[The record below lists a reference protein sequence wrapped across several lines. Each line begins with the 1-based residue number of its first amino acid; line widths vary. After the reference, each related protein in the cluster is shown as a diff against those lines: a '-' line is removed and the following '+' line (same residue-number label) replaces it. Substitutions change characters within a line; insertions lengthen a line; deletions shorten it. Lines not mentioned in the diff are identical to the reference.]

1 MACFIVP
8 AVEAI
13 IVSVAKRRIRQE
25 ELAGKTCKDT
35 GSGLLMSRKLGWLNG
50 LLWGGSLLLAVEH
63 VWHGEVVLWPPFLT
77 AMKTPEE
84 IPVMLGEMATVG
96 VGMAVF
102 VTLVWGA
109 ACLIAEHKVRRFVP
123 TSNLSITEGA

>member
-8 AVEAI
+8 AAGAI
-13 IVSVAKRRIRQE
+13 IVSVAKRRAQQK
-25 ELAGKTCKDT
+25 ELTGKTGEDA
-35 GSGLLMSRKLGWLNG
+35 GNSVPLSRKLSWLNS
-50 LLWGGSLLLAVEH
+50 LLWGGCMLLAVEH

-102 VTLVWGA
+102 VTLVWGVV
-109 ACLIAEHKVRRFVP
+109 CLISDHKSRKVVP
-123 TSNLSITEGA
+123 ASNLSLTEGA

>member
-8 AVEAI
+8 AAEAI
-13 IVSVAKRRIRQE
+13 IVSVAKRRIRQK
-25 ELAGKTCKDT
+25 ELAGGADQDA
-35 GSGLLMSRKLGWLNG
+35 GSGVSLSRKLGWLNS
-50 LLWGGSLLLAVEH
+50 LLWGGCLLLAVEH

-96 VGMAVF
+96 VSMAVF
-102 VTLVWGA
+102 VTLVWGVV
-109 ACLIAEHKVRRFVP
+109 CLIADHKSRKAIP
-123 TSNLSITEGA
+123 TSNISITEGA